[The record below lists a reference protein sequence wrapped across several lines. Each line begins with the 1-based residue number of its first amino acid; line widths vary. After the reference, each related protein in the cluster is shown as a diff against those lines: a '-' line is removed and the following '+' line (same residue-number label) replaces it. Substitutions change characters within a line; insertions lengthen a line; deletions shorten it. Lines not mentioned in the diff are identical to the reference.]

1 LQNYI
6 VPRVTLEDW
15 PANFYIAE
23 LLNANMFDPRP
34 NEGKNGQPVVIPSH
48 KVLRMQQLF
57 QVNRFNLMAS
67 DRIPLDRS
75 LPDVRKK
82 R

>member
-1 LQNYI
+1 MDR
-6 VPRVTLEDW
+6 PRASVS
-15 PANFYIAE
+15 E

-34 NEGKNGQPVVIPSH
+34 NEGKDGQPVVIPSRELL
-48 KVLRMQQLF
+48 KMQQLF
-57 QVNRFNLMAS
+57 HINRFNLMAS
-67 DRIPLDRS
+67 DRIPLNRS